1 MSVTADTALLPGAGE
16 EPALEPGPGL
26 LREAARRYAR
36 NRLAMVGLVLG
47 AIIALMALLAPVIAP
62 YGRDA
67 ASFTAILQH
76 PSAAH
81 LLGTDQ
87 VGRDFFTRLIY
98 GARTSVLVG
107 ISVPLLSMLIGVP
120 LGALAGWY
128 GGWIEFVFLR
138 FVEVIQSIP
147 FVIVPILL
155 VTLSKNPPGLLT
167 LIVYIAAVS
176 WLTTARLTR
185 AQFLTLKQREFVHSA
200 RAVGASDRRIMLQ
213 HILPNAAGPIV
224 VGVMN
229 IIPLAIF
236 AEATLSFLG
245 LGVQDPIPSWGKMV
259 ADGASYIQ
267 AYPLL
272 VLAPAAMIALT
283 ILAFTFIGD
292 GVRDA
297 LDPHSDR

>member
-16 EPALEPGPGL
+16 EAALERGPGM
-26 LREAARRYAR
+26 LRDAARRYAH

-47 AIIALMALLAPVIAP
+47 VIIALLALLAPVIAP
-62 YGRDA
+62 YGRDE

-76 PSAAH
+76 PSGAH

-155 VTLSKNPPGLLT
+155 VTLSKNPPGLMT

-185 AQFLTLKQREFVHSA
+185 AQFQTLKQREFVHSA
-200 RAVGASDRRIMLQ
+200 RAVGAGDLRIMLQ

-236 AEATLSFLG
+236 AEAALSFLG